1 MRAAALAGVAGAGA
15 AAVGAGVLIAELDM
29 GRPLSS
35 ERNYQGT
42 DFKIPKRTTSAAVK
56 ASRTAQVS
64 REMRRRGDGLAIW
77 EYSFGAFCDD
87 ELERRE
93 EKKEGTS
100 DNNRRGARS

>member
-1 MRAAALAGVAGAGA
+1 
-15 AAVGAGVLIAELDM
+15 M

-42 DFKIPKRTTSAAVK
+42 DFKIPKRTTSAAAK

-64 REMRRRGDGLAIW
+64 REMRRSGDGLAMW

-87 ELERRE
+87 E
-93 EKKEGTS
+93 KKGKK
-100 DNNRRGARS
+100 D